1 MKKMCGKGDLLFC
14 ANKVAQTQTHGTRP
28 RLVPGLRLGV
38 HATIEALLPPHECLV
53 LVLPAMA
60 HEKLGQEGRI
70 PVLRD
75 DLPILV
81 EERVAARL
89 GVLLE
94 LGVIPRPAVA
104 GDLVQTSTLPIR
116 EWLVD
121 EAVSAHGTR

>member
-1 MKKMCGKGDLLFC
+1 
-14 ANKVAQTQTHGTRP
+14 
-28 RLVPGLRLGV
+28 
-38 HATIEALLPPHECLV
+38 
-53 LVLPAMA
+53 MA

-104 GDLVQTSTLPIR
+104 GDLVQTSTLPIG